1 MKYEKVVKKN
11 HVLIKILERRIDS
24 TLTPEFKK
32 NLLAHIVQDSP
43 NIIIDL
49 SDIDYM
55 DSSGLGALLFGKRQ
69 AERFLGNLV
78 IINPGPK
85 VQKLIEIAR
94 LSQTLLVFETER
106 KAINSFNKE
115 KK

>member
-1 MKYEKVVKKN
+1 MKHEKTIKKN
-11 HVLIKILERRIDS
+11 TVVVKILERRIDS
-24 TLTPEFKK
+24 ALSPDFKK

-49 SDIDYM
+49 ADVEYM

-85 VQKLIEIAR
+85 VLKLIEIAR
-94 LSQTLLVFETER
+94 LSDTLMIFESEK
-106 KAINSFNKE
+106 KAISSFHKG
-115 KK
+115 K